1 MFIALAIAELGSAAP
16 TSGGLYYWTWTFAT
30 PRWRKVLSWTVG
42 CEYTCICYQHLSHC
56 LFYPTSPLS
65 LPPCGVVTDSNSMGL
80 IAGLASIDWG
90 CAVQLMAAV
99 SIGSDETFVPTTGQ
113 T

>member
-1 MFIALAIAELGSAAP
+1 
-16 TSGGLYYWTWTFAT
+16 
-30 PRWRKVLSWTVG
+30 
-42 CEYTCICYQHLSHC
+42 
-56 LFYPTSPLS
+56 
-65 LPPCGVVTDSNSMGL
+65 MGL

-99 SIGSDETFVPTTGQ
+99 SIGTNEGFVPTTGQ

>member
-1 MFIALAIAELGSAAP
+1 
-16 TSGGLYYWTWTFAT
+16 
-30 PRWRKVLSWTVG
+30 
-42 CEYTCICYQHLSHC
+42 
-56 LFYPTSPLS
+56 
-65 LPPCGVVTDSNSMGL
+65 MGL

-99 SIGSDETFVPTTGQ
+99 SIGTDEAFIPTTGQ